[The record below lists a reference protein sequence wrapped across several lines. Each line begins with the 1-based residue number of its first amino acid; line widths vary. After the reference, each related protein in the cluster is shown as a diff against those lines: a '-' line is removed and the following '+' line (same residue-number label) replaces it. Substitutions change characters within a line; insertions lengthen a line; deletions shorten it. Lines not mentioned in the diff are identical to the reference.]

1 VTVALLSNKS
11 YITHFGCGEYVG
23 YKIWII
29 VFYTANNYFITD
41 QQHMAEY
48 AGIGQAIYEQ

>member
-1 VTVALLSNKS
+1 MTVALLSNKS